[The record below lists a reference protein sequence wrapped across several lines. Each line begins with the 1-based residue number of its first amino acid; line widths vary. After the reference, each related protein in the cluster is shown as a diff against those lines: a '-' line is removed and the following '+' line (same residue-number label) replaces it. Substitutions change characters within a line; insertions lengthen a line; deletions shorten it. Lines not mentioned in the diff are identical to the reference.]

1 MERKNVLTLS
11 LSLAGAGA
19 AVMYFL
25 DPDRGNRRRAFI
37 RDKTVRIAKKS
48 GSLFSKASR
57 DLGNRTAGAFA
68 ETKSRWGTDTTDDDV
83 LAERIRSKMGRV
95 ISHPSSV
102 DISVRGGRVTA
113 SGDVLQSEFGDLMSC
128 LYSVRG
134 VRDVENKVKTHS
146 SASEFTS
153 EQERGTS
160 RSRQRNGFPG
170 VRVALGATGGALALY
185 GMKKHSTA
193 GRILRAVG
201 VGLLSSE
208 LANTGF
214 SHLVP
219 HASEL
224 SEGRWAH

>member
-1 MERKNVLTLS
+1 MEKKNVLTLS
-11 LSLAGAGA
+11 LSLAGIGA
-19 AVMYFL
+19 AAMYFL

-48 GSLFSKASR
+48 GSFFSKTSR
-57 DLGNRTAGAFA
+57 DLSNRTAGAFA
-68 ETKSRWGTDTTDDDV
+68 ETKARWSTDNSDDDV

-95 ISHPSSV
+95 VSHPGSV

-113 SGDVLQSEFGDLMSC
+113 TGDVLQSEFGDLMSC

-146 SASEFTS
+146 SALEFTS
-153 EQERGTS
+153 EEERGAS
-160 RSRQRNGFPG
+160 RRRERNGFPG

-185 GMKKHSTA
+185 GMKKHSKA

-201 VGLLSSE
+201 IGLLSSE
-208 LANTGF
+208 LSNAGF
-214 SHLVP
+214 SHLLP
-219 HASEL
+219 HAGAL
-224 SEGRWAH
+224 SESRWTH